1 MVVAAS
7 ASVLDGFGSMKLA
20 ISPEGLRSLLNQ
32 VENEL
37 HRSEAYQTALAN
49 LQQEGTDAF
58 SGSQALKTV
67 GREAIRLALRHLA
80 KYHSNHST
88 THSGSVTPTVT
99 STFSSNAVKSDDKV
113 STGSA
118 SEASKRASQRLV
130 SSSSV
135 NSSSVTS
142 SSASSNSKVTAI
154 AQPAKPHLAR
164 IEPRVVVSQIKKITP
179 EASLSPTA
187 QKRIAELR
195 QIGTELGSARQTKGV
210 SLDWLHT
217 HTWIP
222 IHLIKAL
229 EAGDVDRLPEDIY
242 IRGFIRRIADALE
255 LDGTSMASSLL
266 MTEQARTVIPS
277 WQQRSPEQ
285 PTLRPV
291 HLYLSYAALM
301 AGALGGLAWMSNQ
314 TESSQLV
321 NPALPDMQ
329 PIPEATQSPTPMLG
343 APSSTTTL
351 PTSPEG
357 SIANPEVVPPETLR
371 TNGNW

>member
-7 ASVLDGFGSMKLA
+7 ASILDGVGSMKLA
-20 ISPEGLRSLLNQ
+20 ISQEGLRSLLNQ

-37 HRSEAYQTALAN
+37 HHSEAYQTALAN
-49 LQQEGTDAF
+49 LQQEGTDTF

-67 GREAIRLALRHLA
+67 GREAVRLALRHLA
-80 KYHSNHST
+80 KHHSGYSK
-88 THSGSVTPTVT
+88 THSGSVT
-99 STFSSNAVKSDDKV
+99 STISSPAVKSDGKV
-113 STGSA
+113 STVHFAEGSKSA
-118 SEASKRASQRLV
+118 TQRLV

-135 NSSSVTS
+135 NSDVSG
-142 SSASSNSKVTAI
+142 NSKVTAI
-154 AQPAKPHLAR
+154 AQSAKPHLAR

-179 EASLSPTA
+179 EATLSPTA

-195 QIGTELGSARQTKGV
+195 QIGTELASARQTKGV

-217 HTWIP
+217 QTWIP

-266 MTEQARTVIPS
+266 MSEQAKTVIPS
-277 WQQRSPEQ
+277 WQQRSPEP

-314 TESSQLV
+314 AESTQLV

-329 PIPEATQSPTPMLG
+329 PIPEATQSLTPMFG

-371 TNGNW
+371 TDGNW